1 MDSGGG
7 VVQEG
12 MTKPS
17 ITVLFLIGLMVLSTI
32 PVVDAQQNYTV
43 SIVDERIIGFI
54 SLPDVVHS
62 ENTTVESGDWL
73 SVTVNCGQC
82 SATIST
88 AEQNISTANT
98 AVIQVTN
105 SGIATLE
112 ISSPISEMIRY
123 TFTNAISE
131 NYPTIRPAP
140 SESTTYDTGGICQS
154 QFSCIE
160 ADRGHLAAISLGQL
174 NGDAFISGILD
185 NDKSEYVAIELEQG
199 DSLEVAL
206 MHSSADLEI
215 TAFFQ
220 NSTHEEEYQSSIS
233 TTVAFE
239 PSLTP
244 EPVYWVAEEGGRVI
258 LKFDSDSQ
266 NTAWVVAR
274 TIHKAKAMVESEC
287 YSLTYGA
294 CITGHSITST
304 TIDWNY
310 TDELILVPQQHNVS
324 VQLTQIVDGTMIAM
338 DSIQIEADRAQ
349 SIFAY
354 PNASAAIITIE
365 APVFWLDMYLSDYSD
380 FASGIEAPSLLP
392 LSSSSDNSSYPA
404 LPIDDLIHYAELTL
418 SVHDISDVFKIEI
431 DAWEDSLH
439 LIQITAEGDIQS
451 LKIEMWDMDQESWA
465 EKDFIETNYS
475 NGKLQTALQVGRGT
489 HFVRVSLVDGEQY
502 LNSQNSSW
510 GQMDDSI
517 SYQLSTQYTLIDEGE
532 QPWFPPSDKAVWYGG
547 VMRWLL
553 GSLFLIPVL
562 LLALDLRKKK
572 KFAQL
577 MASKKE
583 RLDWFKQRLDDGTS
597 DVKTSRS
604 ELIAALIAIA
614 TLDWET
620 GLETWGQ
627 PVAQHRTENVAIA
640 AWVVDDRLVKVKGS
654 WPLIIG
660 IHVLKGNWE
669 LAALRFDAPQG
680 QPWEVVNVE
689 PRFLYNGEEVFVDT
703 INEGSRTFLA
713 VELNGDSDCV
723 DIELNGKMN
732 TIPMAARIPNTVWRN
747 AEQEQ
752 E

>member
-1 MDSGGG
+1 MDSRGG

-17 ITVLFLIGLMVLSTI
+17 ITVLFLIGLMVLSSI
-32 PVVDAQQNYTV
+32 PIVDAQQNSTV
-43 SIVDERIIGFI
+43 SVVDGRIIGFI
-54 SLPDVVHS
+54 SIPDVIHQ
-62 ENTTVESGDWL
+62 ENTTVETGDWL

-82 SATIST
+82 TATISI
-88 AEQNISTANT
+88 AEQNISTT
-98 AVIQVTN
+98 ETVVIQAN
-105 SGIATLE
+105 NAGIATLE
-112 ISSPISEMIRY
+112 ISSPITEMIRY

-140 SESTTYDTGGICQS
+140 SESTIFDTGGVCQS
-154 QFSCIE
+154 QFSCTE

-185 NDKSEYVAIELEQG
+185 NDKSEYVAIEMEEG
-199 DSLEVAL
+199 DSLEIAL

-215 TAFFQ
+215 SAYFQ
-220 NSTHEEEYQSSIS
+220 NSTHEVEYQSSIS
-233 TTVAFE
+233 TTVTFE

-244 EPVYWVAEEGGRVI
+244 EPVYWVADEDGRII
-258 LKFDSDSQ
+258 LKVDSDSQ

-274 TIHKAKAMVESEC
+274 TIHKAKSMTDTDC

-310 TDELILVPQQHNVS
+310 TDELILVPQQYNVT
-324 VQLTQIVDGTMIAM
+324 VQLTQIVDGTMVAM

-354 PNASAAIITIE
+354 PNASAAIITVE

-380 FASGIEAPSLLP
+380 FSSGIEAPSLLP
-392 LSSSSDNSSYPA
+392 LYSHSDNSSYPT
-404 LPIDDLIHYAELTL
+404 LPIDELLHYAELTL

-660 IHVLKGNWE
+660 IHVLEGNWE

-680 QPWEVVNVE
+680 QPWKVVNVE
-689 PRFLYNGEEVFVDT
+689 PRFLHNGEEVFVDT

-713 VELNGDSDCV
+713 VEIDGDSDCV

-732 TIPMAARIPNTVWRN
+732 TIPMAARIPSTILRN
-747 AEQEQ
+747 SEQE